1 MNRLITLSFLF
12 AFVLLLHGQTTT
24 KTVNVATAGTLSTF
38 FTSTEINSVTNI
50 TITGFIDARDFV
62 FMRDQMTVL
71 SNVNLSDV
79 KIKQY
84 LGLNGTYLGVS
95 LNYPANEIPMYA
107 FYNANTSTFKSTI
120 KTVTLPTSINSV
132 GYLAFYYCYNLSG
145 TFTIPAGVKSIGDY
159 AFYGCSNIVAFS
171 VVSGNSRYASYDGI
185 LMNSSL
191 DSVFICPTAKSG
203 TLSLPQTVSWIG
215 PSAFEGCSLLTG
227 SLLLPSNLKTIEDY
241 AFYYCNGLSGNI
253 AIPDNTLKIGAYAFY
268 GCSGFNGNL
277 NLPANLTSLG
287 SFAFF
292 LCDNLEYIDIESL
305 NSKYYSLDGI
315 LYSKNIDTLLI
326 CPSAKTG
333 NLVIPNTIKTIAA
346 YSLYNCKFINGTI
359 NISANVDSIGV
370 YAFYGCSQITE
381 FLVNANN
388 IKFSSSEG
396 VLFSKSK
403 NKLIACP
410 PTKTGNFSISNSVN
424 VIEPGAFAFCN
435 KLLGLIHIPAS
446 VKVIG
451 DYSFFGCSN
460 IDGFDV
466 DVASDRFSSRDG
478 ILFSH
483 NQDSLFICPLSK
495 SGKYTVPSTVSYIGY
510 SAFDGCT
517 YLSEIILPSSVKYID
532 DYAFEYC
539 TNLTKI
545 HLSENVNTIG
555 KAAFYNCKNLKTFEI
570 EAKRPPQI
578 DYYTFDL
585 IDKSACNL
593 IVSQGCTSVYLN
605 AMYWNKFANI
615 SESNFLDT
623 KSNTYGVKV
632 LKIYKFQNNCVVEG
646 LTNGD
651 IVSAF
656 TVKGELLTI
665 ITANQ
670 SKVLLNFKN
679 RGIYLIRINRLTY
692 KVAI

>member
-1 MNRLITLSFLF
+1 M
-12 AFVLLLHGQTTT
+12 A
-24 KTVNVATAGTLSTF
+24 
-38 FTSTEINSVTNI
+38 
-50 TITGFIDARDFV
+50 
-62 FMRDQMTVL
+62 VL

-84 LGLNGTYLGVS
+84 FGLNGTYLGVS
-95 LNYPANEIPMYA
+95 LIYPANEIPMYA

-215 PSAFEGCSLLTG
+215 PSAFEGCSLLSG
-227 SLLLPSNLKTIEDY
+227 SLSLPANLKTIEDY
-241 AFYYCNGLSGNI
+241 AFYYCTGFTGNI
-253 AIPDNTLKIGAYAFY
+253 VIPSGVSKIGSNAFY
-268 GCSGFNGNL
+268 GCKGFNGEL
-277 NLPANLTSLG
+277 NIPKSLSTLG
-287 SFAFF
+287 STPFL
-292 LCDNLEYIDIESL
+292 LCDNLQTINVNVSNTKYTSIE
-305 NSKYYSLDGI
+305 GI
-315 LYSKNIDTLLI
+315 MYSKNVDTLLI
-326 CPSAKTG
+326 CPGAKNINPTIPASVK
-333 NLVIPNTIKTIAA
+333 VIGP
-346 YSLYNCKFINGTI
+346 YSFFNCKNIYGVI
-359 NISANVDSIGV
+359 NISSLVDSIGV
-370 YAFYGCSQITE
+370 YAFYGCSQIAE
-381 FLVNANN
+381 FSVNANN
-388 IKFSSSEG
+388 INFSSSEG

-410 PTKTGNFSISNSVN
+410 PTKTGSFSISNSVN

-466 DVASDRFSSRDG
+466 DVASNRFSSKDG

-623 KSNTYGVKV
+623 KSNTYGAKV

-656 TVKGELLTI
+656 TVKGELLTV

-679 RGIYLIRINRLTY
+679 PGIYLIRINRLTY